1 MFLDPISLWWKG
13 LIHYF
18 SVIFQENVPGS
29 NEFAEQGAN
38 PLFQLAME
46 SADFDDDMK

>member
-1 MFLDPISLWWKG
+1 MNQICILVE
-13 LIHYF
+13 LIDLY
-18 SVIFQENVPGS
+18 QENVPGS

-46 SADFDDDMK
+46 SADFDDDMKWVYLFTE

>member
-1 MFLDPISLWWKG
+1 MCFFCLFK
-13 LIHYF
+13 
-18 SVIFQENVPGS
+18 ENVPGS

-46 SADFDDDMK
+46 STDFEEDLK